1 VRQGKNERVFEYVFS
16 LRLFTPSEIFRLLT
30 RAGFVNVGMFGDF
43 DLKPTQKDA
52 PQWIVC
58 AERSLA

>member
-16 LRLFTPSEIFRLLT
+16 LRLFTPAEIFRLLT

-43 DLKPTQKDA
+43 DFKPWQKDA